1 MFRTE
6 VGNININT
14 RGSWIISVEFAGLK
28 IQIDVI
34 FLLCKLVRECVYVSE
49 LYCRSRLLCLVKYFK
64 YCNEDYVNSF
74 AYIILKKTD

>member
-6 VGNININT
+6 VGNMNINT
-14 RGSWIISVEFAGLK
+14 RGSWIFSVEFAGLK
-28 IQIDVI
+28 IQII

-74 AYIILKKTD
+74 EYII

>member
-1 MFRTE
+1 MFRNE

-49 LYCRSRLLCLVKYFK
+49 LYCWSRLLCLVKYFK

-74 AYIILKKTD
+74 EYIIKKKTD